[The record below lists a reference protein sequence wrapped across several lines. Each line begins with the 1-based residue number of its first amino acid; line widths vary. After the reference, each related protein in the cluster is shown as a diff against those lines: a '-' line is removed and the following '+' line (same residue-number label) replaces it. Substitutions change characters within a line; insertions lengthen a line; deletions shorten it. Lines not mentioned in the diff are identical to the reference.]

1 MIRMKRILVVL
12 VALVLV
18 CLGANAQKK
27 GSQNHVVGFYN
38 LENLFDIYDDPV
50 KNDSEFLP
58 EGKNKWTE
66 AKYQKKL
73 QNMAKVIRSMK
84 EENGA

>member
-1 MIRMKRILVVL
+1 MKRILVVL

-58 EGKNKWTE
+58 AEPFGILRRISRFN
-66 AKYQKKL
+66 L
-73 QNMAKVIRSMK
+73 SFVPRS
-84 EENGA
+84 